1 MKNGSSPFKVAW
13 YKSDTTESIN
23 YLKDDTIDVGITYTP
38 AAEEIAIKQGVAK
51 SPAWYAWR
59 DHFLLVGPPSNP
71 AGLKKADDIK
81 TMFSHIY
88 AVASAGDAANV
99 AIPVR
104 FLTRTNIGP
113 LGDQVLHLSIDQAL
127 AHKTTIYKAATDDPA
142 DPLLNPAHMLVGKKA
157 SNMKMADKFT
167 QWVISA
173 EGQAVI
179 TGFKKNGKQL
189 YTAAPAN
196 KILCLVS

>member
-1 MKNGSSPFKVAW
+1 MESPRPSTTNLLTLVVIALADAFIQSSVKNGSSPFKVAW

-104 FLTRTNIGP
+104 FLTRYDKSATNIKESQLWIKIG
-113 LGDQVLHLSIDQAL
+113 QVSHPFHLDL
-127 AHKTTIYKAATDDPA
+127 TP
-142 DPLLNPAHMLVGKKA
+142 
-157 SNMKMADKFT
+157 
-167 QWVISA
+167 
-173 EGQAVI
+173 
-179 TGFKKNGKQL
+179 
-189 YTAAPAN
+189 
-196 KILCLVS
+196 

>member
-1 MKNGSSPFKVAW
+1 MESPRPSTTNLLTLVVIALADAFIQSSVKNGSSPFKVAW

-104 FLTRTNIGP
+104 FLTRHDKSATNIKESQLWIEIG
-113 LGDQVLHLSIDQAL
+113 QVSHPFHLDL
-127 AHKTTIYKAATDDPA
+127 TP
-142 DPLLNPAHMLVGKKA
+142 
-157 SNMKMADKFT
+157 
-167 QWVISA
+167 
-173 EGQAVI
+173 
-179 TGFKKNGKQL
+179 
-189 YTAAPAN
+189 
-196 KILCLVS
+196 